1 RRLSIETGSVSTE
14 SGRSEFES
22 WIPKESVPVPRAGTA
37 GCERQQKRQNISFP
51 SGSSVWLR
59 RKVAVNPMILAN
71 IQNTNW
77 EPIAAVLVTAQ
88 IDDQVRV
95 NPIGGEE
102 IRLDLLER

>member
-1 RRLSIETGSVSTE
+1 MLWQVLAPLGEESSGASAAREQGSSRAGPERGRAWSWLLASRHRPRRRLLIETGSVSTE

-59 RKVAVNPMILAN
+59 
-71 IQNTNW
+71 
-77 EPIAAVLVTAQ
+77 
-88 IDDQVRV
+88 
-95 NPIGGEE
+95 
-102 IRLDLLER
+102 